1 MKSRVTNLCENTS
14 SVDARKLTHLENGET
29 FSFVF
34 HSAAAKFSL
43 VSTNRIGKKC
53 HIEHH
58 MLTYISDFSERFFHF
73 LLEFNLMDELRN
85 FENRHGIP
93 LWEWKQVFFCSLIFI
108 CTIWRF
114 SRTIN
119 VNLHQLKNRIRFHTK
134 HHDSCHD
141 IVAVVVVVIVP
152 SRLIAGSLLFTISI
166 LNVH

>member
-1 MKSRVTNLCENTS
+1 MLESELILRIEKLLVLCFI
-14 SVDARKLTHLENGET
+14 LLL
-29 FSFVF
+29 
-34 HSAAAKFSL
+34 L
-43 VSTNRIGKKC
+43 VSSLWCRQTEEKRPHRTPHVDLYFRLLRKVFSSLAGIQSHGW
-53 HIEHH
+53 IEK
-58 MLTYISDFSERFFHF
+58 LWKPP
-73 LLEFNLMDELRN
+73 RN
-85 FENRHGIP
+85 STVGM
-93 LWEWKQVFFCSLIFI
+93 KTSVFCSLIYI

-141 IVAVVVVVIVP
+141 IVAVVVVIVP